1 MRCGQLSPGARLLIW
16 EISQWTADDSD
27 VCVRSQNLL
36 AQALGTH
43 RNSVI
48 RWVQELEEA
57 GVLTSEPTAGRV
69 NAYTLNL
76 RAVEALGTKRPE
88 GAVSR

>member
-1 MRCGQLSPGARLLIW
+1 M
-16 EISQWTADDSD
+16 
-27 VCVRSQNLL
+27 
-36 AQALGTH
+36 
-43 RNSVI
+43 I